1 MTTTNTAPGSVSEQD
16 ANIALRLGWMMAE
29 CLGRLRPDGPP
40 YGSQSQHA
48 DISSLPLDAADERSM
63 IEMQIESTK
72 VLASVAVTAKVDV
85 GIDTLTGQ
93 DPNDYPGLRTATA
106 GNALKYRVSRLL
118 YARNHVNDLHAT
130 LKVPALTDAEEQALP
145 SIDALWQMT
154 AELIWVWDAAIQDQ
168 LASGDFG
175 RSSAYQLGR
184 GLAESYWLLD
194 LNAAAGT
201 SRSWLHLLG
210 NNRVA
215 ALGLLCRRLSA
226 SIGTVTS
233 PAIEASIQA
242 WAPVAQHPDQ
252 YLDPRAK
259 LGEQLLVWRDLLLT
273 QRDPTSLVPANIL
286 AKESRRLLPLAN
298 AFKGELALGAV
309 AAGALGASA
318 FYLPH
323 LGGSIGALLSAFGLT
338 ATAVGG
344 KAKSTIQSV
353 GDRVRT
359 GLAQEAVNT
368 AVIIVPQRTTEP
380 VFLGLGSRDVAGQK
394 LAAAYR
400 P

>member
-1 MTTTNTAPGSVSEQD
+1 
-16 ANIALRLGWMMAE
+16 
-29 CLGRLRPDGPP
+29 
-40 YGSQSQHA
+40 
-48 DISSLPLDAADERSM
+48 M